1 MLIRVFLVIKLVPIG
16 EPSIRGSSVDQA
28 GRCTVCFVSELS
40 SRLSIP
46 KEVDSFCK
54 LMGTNT
60 NGSHVALHGLTR
72 PYMVYTHLKHV
83 KLNMYTDSLNFINTF
98 E

>member
-28 GRCTVCFVSELS
+28 VRCIVCFVSELS

-46 KEVDSFCK
+46 KEVDSFYKADGDEYQWVPCG
-54 LMGTNT
+54 LTWPYA
-60 NGSHVALHGLTR
+60 ALHGLHTFKACKVK
-72 PYMVYTHLKHV
+72 YVYR
-83 KLNMYTDSLNFINTF
+83 FF
-98 E
+98 EFY

>member
-16 EPSIRGSSVDQA
+16 EPSIRGSFVDQA

-46 KEVDSFCK
+46 KEVDSFYKADGDEYQWVPC
-54 LMGTNT
+54 
-60 NGSHVALHGLTR
+60 GLTQ